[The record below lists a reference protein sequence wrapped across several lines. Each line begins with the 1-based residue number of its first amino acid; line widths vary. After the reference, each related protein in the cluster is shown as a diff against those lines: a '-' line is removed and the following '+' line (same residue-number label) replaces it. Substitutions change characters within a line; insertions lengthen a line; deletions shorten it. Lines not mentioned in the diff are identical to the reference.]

1 MAVPENIITASD
13 IDAALSQELVTRFRQ
28 DYDRLAELM
37 GIIGVERRAAGTA
50 LYQLTA
56 SGSLN
61 NSASA
66 NEVVTTYAKTTDE
79 ALVSGKT
86 YYTRSGSGTTASPY
100 VYTAVGTTALNVS
113 NIGTYY
119 ERTDTLVNLSSS
131 SGTGYVEGDEVALSH
146 YTVSKTPVGD
156 ISPIPYRKMTTAK
169 AILQDGYEG
178 AVLKTDAKM
187 LAQVRSQVITSFFSY
202 LANGTATP
210 TGTIAGLQEAL
221 ALTDA
226 KVQDN
231 METNDDNTDAPMV
244 HFVNRTDIAAY
255 LANATISTQ
264 NIFGMTYIQNFLGV
278 ENIFVTNKVSSGTL
292 YATSAANLHAYGI
305 DFDALSRG
313 GLAYEVEDSGLIGVA
328 HTGAYDH
335 ASAETNVMCGLLLFA
350 ENLAYIGK
358 TTFTPDA

>member
-1 MAVPENIITASD
+1 MAAPNNIITAND
-13 IDAALSQELVTRFRQ
+13 IDSALSQELVANFKQ

-37 GIIGVERRAAGTA
+37 GIFGVETRAAGTA
-50 LYQLTA
+50 LYQYTV

-61 NSASA
+61 NSAD
-66 NEVVTTYAKTTDE
+66 TTDNT
-79 ALVSGKT
+79 G
-86 YYTRSGSGTTASPY
+86 
-100 VYTAVGTTALNVS
+100 
-113 NIGTYY
+113 
-119 ERTDTLVNLSSS
+119 S
-131 SGTGYVEGDEVALSH
+131 SGTAYIEGDYVNLSH

-169 AILQDGYEG
+169 AILQDGYEA
-178 AVLKTDAKM
+178 AVLKTDVKM

-202 LANGTATP
+202 LANGTATL

-358 TTFTPDA
+358 TSFTQDA

>member
-37 GIIGVERRAAGTA
+37 GIIGVETRAAGTA
-50 LYQLTA
+50 LYQYTV

-61 NSASA
+61 NSAD
-66 NEVVTTYAKTTDE
+66 TTNNTG
-79 ALVSGKT
+79 S
-86 YYTRSGSGTTASPY
+86 SGTAY
-100 VYTAVGTTALNVS
+100 IEGDY
-113 NIGTYY
+113 
-119 ERTDTLVNLSSS
+119 VNLSK
-131 SGTGYVEGDEVALSH
+131 
-146 YTVSKTPVGD
+146 YTVTKTPVGD

-169 AILQDGYEG
+169 AILQDGYEA

-202 LANGTATP
+202 LANGTATL

-358 TTFTPDA
+358 TSFTQDA

>member
-1 MAVPENIITASD
+1 MAVPNNIITAND
-13 IDAALSQELVTRFRQ
+13 IDSALSQELVANFKQ

-37 GIIGVERRAAGTA
+37 GIFGVETRAAGTA
-50 LYQLTA
+50 LYQYTV

-61 NSASA
+61 NSAD
-66 NEVVTTYAKTTDE
+66 TTDNT
-79 ALVSGKT
+79 G
-86 YYTRSGSGTTASPY
+86 
-100 VYTAVGTTALNVS
+100 
-113 NIGTYY
+113 
-119 ERTDTLVNLSSS
+119 S
-131 SGTGYVEGDEVALSH
+131 SGTAYIEGDYVNLSH

-156 ISPIPYRKMTTAK
+156 ITPYPYRKMTTAK
-169 AILQDGYEG
+169 AILQDGYEA
-178 AVLKTDAKM
+178 AVLKTDKKM
-187 LAQVRSQVITSFFSY
+187 LSQIRAQIIQQFFTY
-202 LANGTATP
+202 LANGTAVP
-210 TGTIAGLQEAL
+210 SGTIAGLQEAL

-358 TTFTPDA
+358 TSFTQDA

>member
-1 MAVPENIITASD
+1 MAVPNNIITSQD
-13 IDAALSQELVTRFRQ
+13 IDAALSQEFVANFKQ

-37 GIIGVERRAAGTA
+37 GIFGVETRAAGTA
-50 LYQLTA
+50 LYQLSVT
-56 SGSLN
+56 GTLN
-61 NSASA
+61 NSAD
-66 NEVVTTYAKTTDE
+66 TTNNT
-79 ALVSGKT
+79 G
-86 YYTRSGSGTTASPY
+86 
-100 VYTAVGTTALNVS
+100 
-113 NIGTYY
+113 
-119 ERTDTLVNLSSS
+119 S
-131 SGTGYVEGDEVALSH
+131 SGTAYIEGDEVALSH

-210 TGTIAGLQEAL
+210 AGTIAGLQEAL

-358 TTFTPDA
+358 TSFTQDA

>member
-1 MAVPENIITASD
+1 MAVPTNTITAND
-13 IDAALSQELVTRFRQ
+13 IDSALSQEFVANFKQ

-37 GIIGVERRAAGTA
+37 GIFGVETRAAGTA
-50 LYQLTA
+50 LYQLAVT
-56 SGSLN
+56 GTLN
-61 NSASA
+61 NSAD
-66 NEVVTTYAKTTDE
+66 TTNNTG
-79 ALVSGKT
+79 S
-86 YYTRSGSGTTASPY
+86 SGTAY
-100 VYTAVGTTALNVS
+100 IEGDY
-113 NIGTYY
+113 
-119 ERTDTLVNLSSS
+119 VNLSK
-131 SGTGYVEGDEVALSH
+131 
-146 YTVSKTPVGD
+146 YTVTKTAIGD
-156 ISPIPYRKMTTAK
+156 ITPYPYRKMTTAK
-169 AILQDGYEG
+169 AILQDGYEA
-178 AVLKTDAKM
+178 AVLKTDKKM
-187 LAQVRSQVITSFFSY
+187 LSQIRAQIIQQFFTY
-202 LANGTATP
+202 LANGTAVP
-210 TGTIAGLQEAL
+210 SGTIAGLQEAL

-358 TTFTPDA
+358 TSFTQDA

>member
-1 MAVPENIITASD
+1 MAAPNNIITAND
-13 IDAALSQELVTRFRQ
+13 IDSALSQELVANFKQ

-37 GIIGVERRAAGTA
+37 GIFGVETRAAGTA
-50 LYQLTA
+50 LYQYTV

-61 NSASA
+61 NSAD
-66 NEVVTTYAKTTDE
+66 TTDNT
-79 ALVSGKT
+79 G
-86 YYTRSGSGTTASPY
+86 
-100 VYTAVGTTALNVS
+100 
-113 NIGTYY
+113 
-119 ERTDTLVNLSSS
+119 S
-131 SGTGYVEGDEVALSH
+131 SGTAYIEGDYVNLSH

-169 AILQDGYEG
+169 AILQDGYEA

-202 LANGTATP
+202 LANGTATL

-358 TTFTPDA
+358 TSFTQDA

>member
-1 MAVPENIITASD
+1 MAVPNNIITAND
-13 IDAALSQELVTRFRQ
+13 IDSALSQEFVANFKQ

-37 GIIGVERRAAGTA
+37 GIFGVETRAAGTA
-50 LYQLTA
+50 LYQLAVT
-56 SGSLN
+56 GTLN
-61 NSASA
+61 NSAD
-66 NEVVTTYAKTTDE
+66 TTNNTG
-79 ALVSGKT
+79 S
-86 YYTRSGSGTTASPY
+86 SGTAY
-100 VYTAVGTTALNVS
+100 IEGDY
-113 NIGTYY
+113 
-119 ERTDTLVNLSSS
+119 VNLSK
-131 SGTGYVEGDEVALSH
+131 
-146 YTVSKTPVGD
+146 YTVTKTAIGD
-156 ISPIPYRKMTTAK
+156 ITPYPYRKMTTAK
-169 AILQDGYEG
+169 AILQDGYEA
-178 AVLKTDAKM
+178 AVLKTDKKM
-187 LAQVRSQVITSFFSY
+187 LSQIRAQIIQQFFTY
-202 LANGTATP
+202 LANGTAVP
-210 TGTIAGLQEAL
+210 SGTIAGLQEAL